1 MKDKGFLPIF
11 TKSYQKIQLESKM
24 EHNFLG
30 GSSGKFLEEMEH
42 VKGSPVFSVGMFHME
57 FCVPVL

>member
-11 TKSYQKIQLESKM
+11 TKRYQKIRLESKM

-30 GSSGKFLEEMEH
+30 GSSGKFQEEMEH
-42 VKGSPVFSVGMFHME
+42 VKR
-57 FCVPVL
+57 

>member
-11 TKSYQKIQLESKM
+11 TKSYRKIQLESKM

-30 GSSGKFLEEMEH
+30 GSSGKCLEEMEH
-42 VKGSPVFSVGMFHME
+42 VKR
-57 FCVPVL
+57 

>member
-11 TKSYQKIQLESKM
+11 TKSYRKIQSESKM

-30 GSSGKFLEEMEH
+30 GSSGKCLEEMEH
-42 VKGSPVFSVGMFHME
+42 VKR
-57 FCVPVL
+57 